1 MSSAG
6 APNFAGLPELNRPEQ
21 PSGHGSTEGRAPRRP
36 EILSPAGDWECVK
49 AAVENG
55 ADAVYFG
62 VEVFNARMRAKN
74 FTRADLPEL
83 MRFLHRRGVRG
94 YLTFNTLVFQEELAI
109 AEEVLRTA
117 ILSGVDAAIVQD
129 VGICRLIRRLSPD
142 FPIHGSTQ
150 MTIAS
155 PAGAAL
161 ARELGCSLVVLA
173 RENTLDEMAKIQN
186 ALAEDPLPLEVFV
199 HGALCVA
206 YSGQCLTSEALG
218 GRSANRGECAQ
229 ACRMPYDLLSDGQL
243 VDLQGRRYLL
253 SPQDL
258 AGLELV
264 PQLVDVGIHSFKIE
278 GRLKQ
283 PEYVASITRV
293 YREAVDRAMEARG
306 LGKNPPPVSRDDRY
320 AMEMVFSRGLATGW
334 MAGIDNQTLVHARY
348 PKKRGVHVG
357 TVLSVRTSEVLLD
370 LHHDLLPGDGVV
382 FDAGKPEAREE
393 GGRVWEV
400 EREADRAW
408 VRFADGAIAFECL
421 EPGQQ
426 VYKTSDPRLE
436 KSLRRTW
443 EHESFERPV
452 RALVSGKA
460 GEPLRLELF
469 DDLGHVAAGQ
479 SLLPLE
485 PARSR
490 ALDSDFLTAQIG
502 RMGGTSLRLAS
513 LDSHLDE
520 GLALPASELNR
531 LRRDVVEA
539 LLDQRATGRT
549 WTLRDPE
556 PKVPAH
562 AILAKAY
569 QDALARTDPVRT
581 ESVQASDPELV
592 VLVRTLEQME
602 AAVRC
607 GIRSVEVDFEHLKQ
621 LPPAVA
627 RFREISPDGEIW
639 LAPPRVTKAGEE
651 WILRQVEAAKP
662 DGILAR
668 GWDHL
673 VWFHGKTRLRGDF
686 SLNVA
691 NARSARWFLERFE
704 LERLTAS
711 VDLTAEQAIDLARGF
726 DPSKLELVLHQ
737 HMPMFHME
745 HCVFCAFLSKG
756 KDFRDCGRP
765 CEVHEVRL
773 RDHTGAAHPV
783 KADAGCRNT
792 VFNARPQT
800 GAEFLPKFLD
810 AGLRHFRVEFLDEDA
825 GEVARVLGRYQDLLR
840 GRLDG
845 AGLWRDLKA
854 LNQLGVTRGTHD
866 IRRSEVHA

>member
-1 MSSAG
+1 MEA
-6 APNFAGLPELNRPEQ
+6 
-21 PSGHGSTEGRAPRRP
+21 PSGLGSTAGPGLRRP

-83 MRFLHRRGVRG
+83 MRSLHRRGVRG
-94 YLTFNTLVFQEELAI
+94 YLTFNTLVFQEELGF

-129 VGICRLIRRLSPD
+129 VGICQLIRRLSPD

-155 PAGAAL
+155 PAGVSL

-173 RENTLDEMAKIQN
+173 RENTLGEMAKIQK
-186 ALAEDPLPLEVFV
+186 ALADDPLPLEVFV

-229 ACRMPYDLLSDGQL
+229 ACRMPYDLLSDGQR
-243 VDLQGRRYLL
+243 VDLGGRRYLL

-264 PQLVDVGIHSFKIE
+264 PQLVDLGIHSFKIE

-306 LGKNPPPVSRDDRY
+306 LGKSPPPVSRDDRY

-334 MAGIDNQTLVHARY
+334 MGGIDNQTLVHARY

-370 LHHDLLPGDGVV
+370 LHHDLHPGDGVV
-382 FDAGKPEAREE
+382 FDAGNPEAREE

-421 EPGQQ
+421 EPGQH

-443 EHESFERPV
+443 EHELFERPV
-452 RALVSGKA
+452 RAHVSGKA
-460 GEPLRLELF
+460 GEPLRLELS

-479 SLLPLE
+479 SALPLE

-490 ALDSDFLTAQIG
+490 ALDGEFLTAQIG

-513 LDSHLDE
+513 LESHLDE
-520 GLALPASELNR
+520 GLALAASELNR
-531 LRRDVVEA
+531 LRREVVEA
-539 LLDQRATGRT
+539 LLDQRAAGRT
-549 WTLRDPE
+549 WTLRAPE
-556 PKVPAH
+556 PKLAAH

-569 QDALARTDPVRT
+569 QEAKAGTDPIRT
-581 ESVQASDPELV
+581 ESVPPSEPELV
-592 VLVRTLEQME
+592 VLVRSLAQME

-651 WILRQVEAAKP
+651 WILRQVEAARP

-691 NARSARWFLERFE
+691 NALSARWFLQRFE
-704 LERLTAS
+704 LERLTVSA
-711 VDLTAEQAIDLARGF
+711 DLTAEQAIDLARAF
-726 DPSKLELVLHQ
+726 DPAKLELVLHQ
-737 HMPMFHME
+737 HIPMFHME

-800 GAEFLPKFLD
+800 GAEFLPKFRE

-825 GEVARVLGRYQDLLR
+825 GEVARVLGRYQDLLV
-840 GRLDG
+840 GKLDG

-866 IRRSEVHA
+866 IRRTEVHA

>member
-1 MSSAG
+1 V
-6 APNFAGLPELNRPEQ
+6 
-21 PSGHGSTEGRAPRRP
+21 GHGSNGARTPHRP

-83 MRFLHRRGVRG
+83 MRFLHKRGVRG
-94 YLTFNTLVFQEELAI
+94 YLTFNTLVFQEELGF

-117 ILSGVDAAIVQD
+117 ILAGVDAAIVQD
-129 VGICRLIRRLSPD
+129 VGICQLIRRLSPD

-155 PAGAAL
+155 PAGVAL

-173 RENTLDEMAKIQN
+173 RENTLGEMAKIQK
-186 ALAEDPLPLEVFV
+186 AIADDPLPLEVFV

-229 ACRMPYDLLSDGQL
+229 ACRMPYDLLSDGQP
-243 VDLQGRRYLL
+243 VDLGGRRYLL

-264 PQLVDVGIHSFKIE
+264 PKLVDVGIHSFKIE

-306 LGKNPPPVSRDDRY
+306 LGKKPPLVSRDDRY

-357 TVLSVRTSEVLLD
+357 TVRSVRTSEVLLD

-382 FDAGKPEAREE
+382 FDAGNPEAREE

-408 VRFADGAIAFECL
+408 VRFGDGAIAFECL
-421 EPGQQ
+421 EPGQH

-436 KSLRRTW
+436 KALRRTW
-443 EHESFERPV
+443 EHDVFERPV
-452 RALVSGKA
+452 RALVTGRA

-469 DDLGHVAAGQ
+469 DDLGHVVAGLSQ
-479 SLLPLE
+479 VPLE

-490 ALDSDFLTAQIG
+490 ALDAEFLTAQVG
-502 RMGGTSLRLAS
+502 RMGGTSLRLDS
-513 LDSHLDE
+513 LESRLDG

-539 LLDQRATGRT
+539 LLDQRAAGRT
-549 WTLRDPE
+549 WTLNAPE
-556 PKVPAH
+556 RKLSASEV
-562 AILAKAY
+562 LAKAY
-569 QDALARTDPVRT
+569 QAALSGDAPVRT
-581 ESVQASDPELV
+581 ESVTPAEPELV
-592 VLVRTLEQME
+592 VLVRSLEQME
-602 AAVRC
+602 AAVRS

-639 LAPPRVTKAGEE
+639 LAPPRVTKAGED
-651 WILRQVEAAKP
+651 WILRQVEAAAP

-673 VWFHGKTRLRGDF
+673 AWFKGKTRLRGDF

-691 NARSARWFLERFE
+691 NALAARWFLDRFD
-704 LERLTAS
+704 LERLTVS

-726 DPSKLELVLHQ
+726 DPSRLELILHQ

-765 CEVHEVRL
+765 CEAHEVRL

-800 GAEFLPKFLD
+800 GAEFLPKFRD
-810 AGLRHFRVEFLDEDA
+810 AGLRHFRLEFLDEDA
-825 GEVARVLGRYQDLLR
+825 AEVSRVIGRYQDLLR

-866 IRRSEVHA
+866 IRRNEVHA